1 MPWIRLEDDE
11 REEDVMDAEQV
22 LHDPTQVLAVV
33 GMAGR
38 FPQAPDV
45 PSLWELLAGQRD
57 AIADVP
63 ADRWDRTAQFDP
75 EVTIQSVGG
84 FLDGIDRF
92 DATFFGISPRE
103 AEVMDPQQRLMLETC
118 WLALEDAGVPARS
131 LAGARIGSYFGAS
144 WHDYEFLRKDRGA
157 RPTQHSSVGGAFDI
171 IASRVSYFLGL
182 TGPSLT
188 VETGCSS
195 SLVALHLAAQA
206 LRAGEVDG
214 ALAGGVNLIITPEG
228 SVGLTH
234 FGGLS
239 PTGRC
244 RTFSAEADGFV
255 RGEGIAAVYLK
266 TLARAL
272 EDGDRIHGVIAD
284 TRVNNDGGGESL
296 VTPNPAGQEELLR
309 GIYESP
315 GFPVDDV
322 VYVEAHG
329 TGTRRGDPI
338 EAGVVGRVLGQRRD
352 PAHGPVLIGSVKTN
366 IGHLEA
372 ASGMAG
378 LFKALLIL
386 KNRTI
391 PASLHAEELN
401 PEIPFDELNLQV
413 TRDPVELPATGR
425 LMVGVNSFGWGGTNV
440 HVVLA
445 TPPEPAAEPPLAHAA
460 AAPSTDRS
468 AEPAVA
474 FPEGTP
480 VLLPLSAHSPQ
491 ALRQRA
497 RDLSRAL
504 ADDTVELT
512 ALAGTLAWQR
522 DHFPVRAALTV
533 DGPDRARELLG
544 HMADSTDATDATDSA
559 DEEIPGVLT
568 GRASEVGR
576 TAFVFPG
583 QGSQWADMG
592 RELLASDPVFAKTLH
607 RCTEALRPHVD
618 WDLTEVVAGATGEA
632 WLARIDMVQPVLWA
646 VSVSLA
652 EVWRQAGVE
661 PDMVI
666 GHSQG
671 EITAATVAGVLSY
684 EDAAL
689 VVARR
694 SAIARRTCGKGLML
708 AVDLGVEEAREALRG
723 FEADVSL
730 AVNNG
735 PTSCVLSG
743 KSDMVEL
750 LKELLEAQGTFCRLV
765 NVDYASHSPQM
776 DPLADDLLSA
786 LAPARPREGG
796 TELLSTVRLTSL
808 RGPEM
813 GADYW
818 VENLRRP
825 VMFADALELA
835 FDSGVTHV
843 VEISPHPVLAP
854 AIEQAAARR
863 NVPPRVLTTLRRDQG
878 SPQDLADSFA
888 RAWTAGL
895 APLGRLPRRT
905 WAPLPSYPWQRSS
918 YWVPAERRR
927 STLHSGLDV
936 ELVPAVDEA
945 DGWTALLEPSLEDLP
960 WLRDHKVHDA
970 VVMPGTAMLALAVR
984 TARARTGAVPAALAD
999 VAFRSDLTFGPEET
1013 VRVAV
1018 RWRDDPGGA
1027 GAFTLSS
1034 LPPGADSWTGN
1045 ATARVLTSVPA
1056 GADTGNPDDG
1066 DNTGFPDALL
1076 AADPVGPDEFYTAHA
1091 ARGLHYGPAFR
1102 GVRAL
1107 HRADDATLAE
1117 VRLPEPCLAG
1127 ARAHDLHPALW
1138 DGALQACLPL
1148 VPEDGAAVPSS
1159 VRRIRL
1165 LRDPSEPVTSV
1176 WSHVVRREPLLFDL
1190 HLYDDN
1196 RRPLMTL
1203 EGLALT
1209 PLLTAPEEDDGTERL
1224 HRMVFVP
1231 LPRTPD
1237 GGPAAPGT
1245 DAWTV
1250 CAGTDGSD
1258 RAATLSRALGEAGA
1272 SAPVVPFPDE
1282 PADDAA
1288 WTECLRAADR
1298 PARVAFLAPGRDAGL
1313 RAQQDGLLAL
1323 TALARACLALPTL
1336 PRLAV
1341 ITSEAQAVA
1350 PDDRPDPGAALYWG
1364 FGRVLRREHPELNA
1378 LLLDVRTDEGSWAT
1392 GCAAELAAAES
1403 DDQVVLRG
1411 DERFAARL
1419 RRGATDQEPD
1429 GTGAPWRTPAQPFR
1443 LSPDRPGSFGGL
1455 AFRPQIRRAPGT
1467 GEIEISTSAAALNFI
1482 DVMKAMGTYPDPAG
1496 ARLLGVDATGVV
1508 TRTGP
1513 GVEDLAEGDRV
1524 VVSSLG
1530 VLASHHTLRADHAR
1544 RLPAG
1549 ANDTDTAVMSDAE
1562 AAGMPSVLMTAWYGL
1577 HDLAG
1582 LGPGETVLIHSAAGG
1597 LGLAALQVARL
1608 LGAEVVATA
1617 GSERKRAYLTELGVR
1632 YVFDSRDLSWAESVM
1647 RVTGGRGVDVV
1658 LNSLTGS
1665 AVERG
1670 LDVLAEDG
1678 RFVEVGKKDIYGGR
1692 ALRLDPFRKRV
1703 SFLPVDLGGLML
1715 RRPERFARLLADT
1728 WNRVESGDLTPL
1740 PVNEYTFADA
1750 ADALREMSRGEHIG
1764 KFVLTDPDSVRSVV
1778 PEPMSD
1784 GRFRADSTYLISG
1797 GLGAL
1802 GLSLAEF
1809 MAGRGAGALAL
1820 AGRSAPTPQAAG
1832 RIEALLARGVDVRT
1846 FQADVSDEQA
1856 VTELLRQVRSQMPP
1870 LRGVIHTAGLL
1881 DDATVATVRPDQV
1894 RRVLAPKT
1902 DGAHHLDKATADDP
1916 LDLFVL
1922 FSSAAGL
1929 FGNAGQAAYAG
1940 ANCYL
1945 DTLAESRRRRGLPAL
1960 SVQWGPFTDVGLATL
1975 DEMRGARLEE
1985 RGMGGFTTD
1994 EAWRALE
2001 RFLGGD
2007 EPVIAYTPVDLR
2019 RWFESSPDTAALA
2032 SWSELRDAARGDGD
2046 TSGTGNAFRA
2056 ELAAADE
2063 GLRTALLGTK
2073 VRELVSRVLRL
2084 ETAAIDEDTPFK
2096 ALGLDSLMSLELRNR
2111 LEATLG
2117 LKLSPTLLWTYGSVR
2132 ALSGVLAEQLSSAD
2146 VSGADGST
2154 PSVHGSAS
2162 SAGPVTT
2169 REKERQ

>member
-1 MPWIRLEDDE
+1 MQWIRPED
-11 REEDVMDAEQV
+11 EETEMDAEQV

-45 PSLWELLAGQRD
+45 PRLWELLDERRD
-57 AIADVP
+57 AVAGVP
-63 ADRWDRTAQFDP
+63 AERWDATEQFDP
-75 EVTIQSVGG
+75 ELSIQTVGG
-84 FLDGIDRF
+84 FLEGIDRF

-118 WLALEDAGVPARS
+118 WQALEDAGVPAKS
-131 LAGARIGSYFGAS
+131 LAGSRIGTYFGAS

-157 RPTQHSSVGGAFDI
+157 RPTQHSSVGTAFDV
-171 IASRVSYFLGL
+171 IASRVAYFLGL

-206 LRAGEVDG
+206 LRAGEIDA
-214 ALAGGVNLIITPEG
+214 ALTGGVSLIITPEG

-244 RTFSAEADGFV
+244 RTFSASADGFV

-272 EDGDRIHGVIAD
+272 EDGDRIHALIAD

-296 VTPNPAGQEELLR
+296 VTPNPDGQENLLR
-309 GIYESP
+309 AIYENP
-315 GFPVDDV
+315 AFPIDDV

-352 PAHGPVLIGSVKTN
+352 PSRGPLLIGSVKTN

-386 KNRTI
+386 KHRKI

-413 TRDPVELPATGR
+413 TREPVDLPADGR
-425 LMVGVNSFGWGGTNV
+425 LMVGVNSFGWGGTNA

-445 TPPEPAAEPPLAHAA
+445 TPPETARPTADGVGP
-460 AAPSTDRS
+460 
-468 AEPAVA
+468 A

-491 ALRQRA
+491 ALRERA
-497 RDLSRAL
+497 RDLSTVL
-504 ADDTVELT
+504 ADGTAELT
-512 ALAGTLAWQR
+512 SLAGTLAWQR

-533 DGPDRARELLG
+533 EGPEQARELLER
-544 HMADSTDATDATDSA
+544 MAGPAGSDSA
-559 DEEIPGVLT
+559 DSDAGSDSEGSADTVESDIPGVVI
-568 GRASEVGR
+568 GRAAETGR

-592 RELLASDPVFAKTLH
+592 RELLAADPVFAETLH
-607 RCTEALRPHVD
+607 RCAEALRPHVD
-618 WDLTEVVAGATGEA
+618 WDPVEVVSGAAGDE
-632 WLARIDMVQPVLWA
+632 WLSRIDMLQPVLWA

-652 EVWRQAGVE
+652 EVWRHAGVE

-694 SAIARRTCGKGLML
+694 SAIARRTSGNGLML
-708 AVDLGVEEAREALRG
+708 AVDLSVEEAHEALRG

-743 KSDMVEL
+743 RNDMVEL

-776 DPLADDLLSA
+776 DPLEDDLLTA
-786 LAPARPREGG
+786 LAPARPREGS

-813 GADYW
+813 DASYW

-825 VMFADALELA
+825 VMFADALEQA

-863 NVPPRVLTTLRRDQG
+863 SVQPRVLTTLRRDQG
-878 SPQDLADSFA
+878 SPRDLADTLA

-905 WAPLPSYPWQRSS
+905 WAPVPSYPWQRTS
-918 YWVPAERRR
+918 YWVPDARPR
-927 STLHSGLDV
+927 SGLRSGLDV
-936 ELVPAVDEA
+936 ELVPAVGEVDT
-945 DGWTALLEPSLEDLP
+945 WTAMLEPSLEELP
-960 WLRDHKVHDA
+960 WLRDHKVHEA
-970 VVMPGTAMLALAVR
+970 VVLPGTAMLTLAVR
-984 TARARTGAVPAALAD
+984 TALARTGAAPAALAD
-999 VAFRSDLTFGPEET
+999 VAFLSDLTFGPEET
-1013 VRVAV
+1013 ARVAV
-1018 RWRDDPGGA
+1018 RWRDDTGGA
-1027 GAFTLSS
+1027 GAFSLSS
-1034 LPPGADSWTGN
+1034 LPAGTNVWTEHL
-1045 ATARVLTSVPA
+1045 TARVLTSA
-1056 GADTGNPDDG
+1056 GTDTAVVGFPEILLDTEPTGPDD
-1066 DNTGFPDALL
+1066 
-1076 AADPVGPDEFYTAHA
+1076 FYAAHA
-1091 ARGLHYGPAFR
+1091 ARGLHYGPGFR

-1107 HRADDATLAE
+1107 HRTDDESLAE
-1117 VRLPEPCLAG
+1117 VHLPEPCLAG
-1127 ARAHDLHPALW
+1127 ARAHDIHPALW

-1148 VPEDGAAVPSS
+1148 VDHDGAAVPSS

-1165 LRDPSEPVTSV
+1165 LQDPSEPVTTV
-1176 WSHVVRREPLLFDL
+1176 WSHVVRREPFLFDL
-1190 HLYDDN
+1190 HLYDGS

-1203 EGLALT
+1203 EGLGLT
-1209 PLLTAPEEDDGTERL
+1209 PLLTADAESDDTERL
-1224 HRMVFVP
+1224 HRAVFVP
-1231 LPRTPD
+1231 LPRTQD
-1237 GGPAAPGT
+1237 GDQAGAGADAGSWLVCAGPAAG
-1245 DAWTV
+1245 
-1250 CAGTDGSD
+1250 D
-1258 RAATLSRALGEAGA
+1258 RAAVLMRALTDAGSPAGTAVFPDDPTDEAGWA
-1272 SAPVVPFPDE
+1272 Q
-1282 PADDAA
+1282 
-1288 WTECLRAADR
+1288 CLETAGQPSRI
-1298 PARVAFLAPGRDAGL
+1298 AFLAPDRDAGL
-1313 RAQQDGLLAL
+1313 AVQKDGLLAL
-1323 TALARACLALPTL
+1323 TALARACLTL
-1336 PRLAV
+1336 PVPPRLVV

-1350 PDDRPDPGAALYWG
+1350 HHDLPDPGGALYWG
-1364 FGRVLRREHPELNA
+1364 FGRVLRREHAELRL
-1378 LLLDVRTDEGSWAT
+1378 LLLDVRTGDEGWPGA
-1392 GCAAELAAAES
+1392 CAAELAAPED

-1411 DERFAARL
+1411 AERFAARL
-1419 RRGATDQEPD
+1419 RRGAAGLEPGDSD
-1429 GTGAPWRTPAQPFR
+1429 GTALPWHTPDQPFR
-1443 LSPDRPGSFGGL
+1443 LSPDRPGSWDGL
-1455 AFRPQIRRAPGT
+1455 AFRPQIRRAPAP
-1467 GEIEISTSAAALNFI
+1467 GEIEIATSATGLNFI

-1496 ARLLGVDATGVV
+1496 AGLLGVDGTGVV
-1508 TRTGP
+1508 TRVGS
-1513 GVEDLAEGDRV
+1513 GVDGLAKGDRV
-1524 VVSSLG
+1524 VLSSLG

-1544 RLPAG
+1544 LMTAG
-1549 ANDTDTAVMSDAE
+1549 AAGMSDAE
-1562 AAGMPSVLMTAWYGL
+1562 AAALPSVLMTAWYGL
-1577 HDLAG
+1577 ADLAG
-1582 LGPGETVLIHSAAGG
+1582 LAAGETVLIHSATGG

-1608 LGAEVVATA
+1608 LGADVIATA
-1617 GSERKRAYLTELGVR
+1617 GNEKKRGYLAELGVQH
-1632 YVFDSRDLSWAESVM
+1632 VFDSRDLSWAESVM
-1647 RVTGGRGVDVV
+1647 EVTGGRGVDVV
-1658 LNSLTGS
+1658 LNSLSGS

-1678 RFVEVGKKDIYGGR
+1678 RFVEVGKKDIYSGR
-1692 ALRLDPFRKRV
+1692 ALRLDPFRKGIALF
-1703 SFLPVDLGGLML
+1703 SVDLGGLML
-1715 RRPERFARLLADT
+1715 RRPERFARLLADV
-1728 WNRVESGDLTPL
+1728 WELVEAESLTPL
-1740 PVNEYTFADA
+1740 PVNTYSFADA
-1750 ADALREMSRGEHIG
+1750 AEALREMSRGEHIG
-1764 KFVLTDPDSVRSVV
+1764 KFVLTDPGSVRSVV
-1778 PEPMSD
+1778 PEPLPG
-1784 GRFRADSTYLISG
+1784 GRFRSDSTYLISG

-1809 MAGRGAGALAL
+1809 MADRGAGALAL
-1820 AGRSAPTPQAAG
+1820 AGRSAPTPQAAS
-1832 RIEALLARGVDVRT
+1832 RIDALLARGVRVRT
-1846 FQADVSDEQA
+1846 FQADVADEQA
-1856 VTELLRQVRSQMPP
+1856 VTELVRQVRSELPP
-1870 LRGVIHTAGLL
+1870 LRGVVHAAGLL
-1881 DDATVATVRPDQV
+1881 DDATVATVRPEQV
-1894 RRVLAPKT
+1894 RRVLAPKV
-1902 DGAHHLDKATADDP
+1902 DGARHLDAATADDA

-1929 FGNAGQAAYAG
+1929 FGNAGQAAYASG
-1940 ANCYL
+1940 NTYL
-1945 DTLAESRRRRGLPAL
+1945 DALAQARRRRGLPAL
-1960 SVQWGPFTDVGLATL
+1960 SVQWGAFSDVGLATL
-1975 DEMRGARLEE
+1975 DERRGARLEE
-1985 RGMGGFTTD
+1985 RGMTGFTTG
-1994 EAWRALE
+1994 EAWQALE
-2001 RFLGGD
+2001 RLLGGD
-2007 EPVIAYTPVDLR
+2007 EQVVGYVPVDLR
-2019 RWFESSPDTAALA
+2019 KWFESSPDTAALA
-2032 SWSELRDAARGDGD
+2032 SWNDLREAARGGQDSG
-2046 TSGTGNAFRA
+2046 GTGTAFRA
-2056 ELAAADE
+2056 ELAAAGEDR
-2063 GLRTALLGTK
+2063 RTALLAAK

-2084 ETAAIDEDTPFK
+2084 DASVIDEETPFK

-2117 LKLSPTLLWTYGSVR
+2117 TKLSPTLLWTYGSVR

-2146 VSGADGST
+2146 D
-2154 PSVHGSAS
+2154 SAS
-2162 SAGPVTT
+2162 SARPVTT
-2169 REKERQ
+2169 SDKEWQ